1 MSEAGPKGNR
11 RHPWRSVG
19 RGVRASERRRSTGL
33 IGGRHP
39 GLGKR
44 AVLGALHGE
53 WALGARQVNARCF
66 RATGGYDR
74 GLSAQRSSRPTH
86 GQKSRR
92 GPELGQAEPP
102 HRGQVT
108 MKRSWRWD
116 SNLAATRGRENRS
129 RGRPAPSQTAL
140 SRPPHAGAGSDE
152 AALKAFGRKGASLE
166 LGNRGIQR
174 VLVDNWSVAET
185 GKRHLLQGERA
196 GSAHASG
203 KVV

>member
-1 MSEAGPKGNR
+1 VA
-11 RHPWRSVG
+11 V
-19 RGVRASERRRSTGL
+19 RGSRCSRKRTST
-33 IGGRHP
+33 
-39 GLGKR
+39 
-44 AVLGALHGE
+44 LHGTHR
-53 WALGARQVNARCF
+53 WKASRAREACSVRSAARGMGSRCSSGECSVLPGH
-66 RATGGYDR
+66 RR
-74 GLSAQRSSRPTH
+74 VRQGLSAQRSSRPTH

-116 SNLAATRGRENRS
+116 SNLAATRGRENRL

-152 AALKAFGRKGASLE
+152 AALKALGRKGASLE
-166 LGNRGIQR
+166 LENRGIQR